1 MAEIVEATIPD
12 LVQRARVLA
21 DRGREKRVLLGIVGA
36 PGSGKSTVSDA
47 LAASLPEDLVIVGMD
62 GFHLDNPVLRAM
74 GRREAKGA
82 IDTFDVAGYVSLLRR
97 LSEATEPVTYGP
109 RFDRVIET
117 SIGSAVPVPQEIPL
131 VVTEGLYLLENEGG
145 WEQVRALLDEVWFLE
160 IDDDERQQR
169 LVRRRLSHGEDEA
182 AATEWVMR
190 VDQANAERVAR
201 SSSRADLRVRIV
213 DRPTHKEEQ

>member
-109 RFDRVIET
+109 RFDRAIET